1 MNDDLTAGEFQVMTG
16 LSAKALRLYAE
27 RGILTPASVDPRSGY
42 RQYARSQVRHGIMAD
57 LLRRAQVP
65 LSELGEAADFP
76 FAQWRDKVMMRR
88 SFEDFFL
95 AVAEHIAECDPADLT
110 AHRQA
115 APSLEWV
122 GVILDLD
129 IPDDVEGTI
138 GRMSEMAAVTP
149 EIDQAF
155 GAALADLAV
164 PPADLCWSA
173 APQSAGA
180 GAGAAGMLLARPG
193 PVGLDEASRDLIEE
207 RVRAR
212 TGESVRVVTGTLPPR
227 LEITFTAT
235 AAGDL
240 SPVEEAAAGYR
251 HLLAFGEYTTR
262 HGLTALSPMPRE
274 VSHGPSLFSD
284 DPAHRPVS
292 VFDARA

>member
-65 LSELGEAADFP
+65 LSELGEAVDFP

-95 AVAEHIAECDPADLT
+95 AVAEHIAEFDPADLT

-129 IPDDVEGTI
+129 IPDDVEGTV

-149 EIDQAF
+149 EVDQAF
-155 GAALADLAV
+155 GEALADLAV
-164 PPADLCWSA
+164 PPAGLCWA
-173 APQSAGA
+173 AAGQSV
-180 GAGAAGMLLARPG
+180 GAGAASRMLLARPG
-193 PVGLDEASRDLIEE
+193 PAGLDEAARDLIEE
-207 RVRAR
+207 RVRSR
-212 TGESVRVVTGTLPPR
+212 TGESVRAVTGTLPAR
-227 LEITFTAT
+227 LEITFTAG
-235 AAGDL
+235 ADGDL
-240 SPVEEAAAGYR
+240 SPVEEAAAGY
-251 HLLAFGEYTTR
+251 LYVLAFGEYTAR
-262 HGLTALSPMPRE
+262 HGLTALSSMPRE

-284 DPAHRPVS
+284 EPAHRSVS